1 MPVTSSVFGQQ
12 GLEYKRL
19 QVDKNVSISFVLKTV
34 LDTIFKAAV
43 LSVKTLLF

>member
-34 LDTIFKAAV
+34 LDTIFKAEDLSIIV
-43 LSVKTLLF
+43 LLL